1 MSRLQRLQ
9 HALKKAG
16 LPGMAVVPGPNLRY
30 LTGLA
35 MHQSERLALALF
47 WGERAFL
54 VLPALEVP
62 RAREQ
67 LAVDMELLPWSDEEG
82 PEAALR
88 RLRERLRL
96 SGERIGVEERG
107 MRLLEWYA
115 LQRTFPLCRGEP
127 ADPLLA
133 ELRMVKEAGEVAD
146 MRRAAAILEKGLEA
160 TLEQIRPGMS
170 ERQIARAWQ
179 WAVTEMGGESSGDL
193 PIVVAGPRGASPH
206 NSPSERPVERGEL
219 VTLDWVTSVNGYY
232 ADITRT
238 VALGEPGPERRRI
251 YELVQQANAAGRA
264 AVKPGQAAEAVD
276 QAARQVIADGGYGPA
291 FLHRTGHGLGLEVH
305 EPPYIVQGNAQP
317 LRPGMT
323 FTVEPGIY
331 VEGLGGARIE
341 DDILVTEEGGK
352 SLTTMGRELRVL

>member
-9 HALKKAG
+9 QILRKAG
-16 LPGMAVVPGPNLRY
+16 LPGIAIVPGPNLRY
-30 LTGLA
+30 LTGLS

-47 WGERAFL
+47 QEERGFL

-67 LAVDMELLPWSDEEG
+67 LTTEMELLPWSDEEG

-107 MRLLEWYA
+107 MRLLEWHA
-115 LQRTFPLCRGEP
+115 LQRAFPLCRGEP
-127 ADPLLA
+127 SDPLLA
-133 ELRMVKEAGEVAD
+133 ELRMLKEPGEIAD
-146 MRRAAAILEKGLEA
+146 MRRAAAILEEGLESA
-160 TLEQIRPGMS
+160 LEQIRPGMS

-179 WAVTEMGGESSGDL
+179 WAVSEMGGESYGDL

-206 NSPSERPVERGEL
+206 NVPSERPVEQGEL
-219 VTLDWVTSVNGYY
+219 VTLDWAAGVNGYY

-238 VALGEPGPERRRI
+238 VALGDPGPERRRI
-251 YELVQQANAAGRA
+251 YELVLRANAAGRA
-264 AVKPGQAAEAVD
+264 AVKPGVAAEAID
-276 QAARQVIADGGYGPA
+276 QAARRVIVEGGYGPA

-317 LRPGMT
+317 LQAGMT

-331 VEGLGGARIE
+331 VEGLGGVRIE
-341 DDILVTEEGGK
+341 DDLLVTEEGGE
-352 SLTTMGRELRVL
+352 SLTTMDRELRVL